1 MQAVALGLG
10 TPSPVAGSVPVLPNA
25 QAGLAPVPTAGV
37 GAPLHGCLP
46 PALGGLCPWGAVLG
60 ELLPKLWLCFCC
72 SFMGSFGFF
81 LFLTFFGPDPGGCLY
96 PARWQ
101 HAWSPVCAMG

>member
-1 MQAVALGLG
+1 MQAVAPELGR
-10 TPSPVAGSVPVLPNA
+10 PSPVAGSVPVLPSP

-37 GAPLHGCLP
+37 GDTSAWLP
-46 PALGGLCPWGAVLG
+46 AASIGWAV
-60 ELLPKLWLCFCC
+60 PSALCFCC
-72 SFMGSFGFF
+72 SLMGSFGFF
-81 LFLTFFGPDPGGCLY
+81 LFLTFFGPHHRVLPHSGGCLY